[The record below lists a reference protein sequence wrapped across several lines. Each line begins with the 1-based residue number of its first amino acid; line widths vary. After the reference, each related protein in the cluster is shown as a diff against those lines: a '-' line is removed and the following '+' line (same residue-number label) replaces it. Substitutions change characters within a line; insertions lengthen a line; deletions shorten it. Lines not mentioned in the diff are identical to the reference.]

1 MNTTYSIYNG
11 LGQPASFIIN
21 SRHSIRLPKIHKW
34 LIIRDSSSDF
44 LIKVDSINV
53 PKSVNSETPFDIEFF
68 GTIGFDGCTEFKTF
82 NQIYD
87 NNDITIE
94 AWGTYNN
101 QTKCPTVMVSLDG
114 QKLNLTIYSRGVY
127 TILIREPDS
136 FSIVRQITV
145 N

>member
-1 MNTTYSIYNG
+1 MITVKSY
-11 LGQPASFIIN
+11 
-21 SRHSIRLPKIHKW
+21 IRLLS
-34 LIIRDSSSDF
+34 LITFSIICLSCHNDLSSSSDF